1 MRKLNSMLFREQ
13 LHIAFKEKY
22 REIEIV
28 QRQTTALKIDFDTEQ
43 ISRMINGNEPT
54 ICRMS
59 WTTLPV
65 YRNLKLISEIDREV
79 AEPYLSQLKPFFI
92 NRCMTGKRLF
102 MLPAS
107 WTGTCMVYNRKLFS
121 KAGLDPGEC
130 FCSLESFIET
140 LRRLKKMSGN
150 APLMFYSGVE
160 LYFWLQH
167 LVVAFSE
174 PLEPGSQVQSIDWN
188 SDAALNALACFHQ
201 LFFVEKLVGCAEMSQ
216 DEISMAILTD
226 QIPLFFDFGKWS
238 GMLMGISQTARFG
251 IECFPGKGGRL
262 ISIGSI
268 DGWTINAKA
277 SPEERLAGLRYAL
290 YHEQWIHCGSGGKSK
305 IHLKDFPKPW
315 QIYKDPASDRF
326 LTENCEFPLEWQRQT
341 DLIEKEMVMEPFCN
355 EWEKYTH
362 GDQLLAIGR
371 SAMTITP
378 EILRLCLVSLNGQRH
393 QENAYV
399 ALTENALCS

>member
-1 MRKLNSMLFREQ
+1 MFDYLLAKPKVHDTVLSMLKSFVDLRMASGERLPPVRKLAMDFNVSIYTIHTAINELKKSGILQENGKNVTCLVRMPDPEKFRKAEHPVTISLLVRDFRDMRKLNSMLFREQ

-188 SDAALNALACFHQ
+188 SDAALNA
-201 LFFVEKLVGCAEMSQ
+201 
-216 DEISMAILTD
+216 
-226 QIPLFFDFGKWS
+226 
-238 GMLMGISQTARFG
+238 
-251 IECFPGKGGRL
+251 
-262 ISIGSI
+262 
-268 DGWTINAKA
+268 
-277 SPEERLAGLRYAL
+277 
-290 YHEQWIHCGSGGKSK
+290 
-305 IHLKDFPKPW
+305 
-315 QIYKDPASDRF
+315 
-326 LTENCEFPLEWQRQT
+326 
-341 DLIEKEMVMEPFCN
+341 
-355 EWEKYTH
+355 
-362 GDQLLAIGR
+362 
-371 SAMTITP
+371 
-378 EILRLCLVSLNGQRH
+378 
-393 QENAYV
+393 
-399 ALTENALCS
+399 